1 LTILHATLF
10 IFSFQATEP
19 MRRRIEPFAH
29 LNVTS
34 SVQNYAGFVETDV
47 MRVGNSANG
56 DKDIAPF
63 QKRRPR

>member
-1 LTILHATLF
+1 
-10 IFSFQATEP
+10 